1 MMTRISEGLE
11 VGIFATVFYTL
22 EVQCSVDANTE
33 PAGYHLTTLL
43 PHQRAEFPSMETGGH
58 QFDEQD
64 HSEDALSVH
73 AACISSRDHVL
84 RMSVCHTRLYARHY
98 WMLLWND
105 VSSIKQ

>member
-1 MMTRISEGLE
+1 MLTRISEGIE

-22 EVQCSVDANTE
+22 EVQCSVDANTD

-64 HSEDALSVH
+64 HNEEALSVY

-84 RMSVCHTRLYARHY
+84 RMCVCHSRLYARRD
-98 WMLLWND
+98 WMLLRNEE
-105 VSSIKQ
+105 SSIKK